1 MLFTLYPHERKI
13 VMKPNE
19 IRKGL
24 KAMMKDVGPNTE
36 CYKTLD
42 AAQCFIKKSINSE
55 YGDDKSEDIFLGAFP
70 EVIFKT
76 YPDDDEGKIWYTI
89 RCQYINADRG
99 GYIYK
104 LARMEIL
111 SKTEQY
117 IMVKLKRH
125 PVEDEL
131 IKIWEVAT
139 KR

>member
-1 MLFTLYPHERKI
+1 M
-13 VMKPNE
+13 E
-19 IRKGL
+19 IREVRKHI
-24 KAMMKDVGPNTE
+24 KKMMTSF
-36 CYKTLD
+36 KTDSLSYQVLD
-42 AAQCFIKKSINSE
+42 EAQKFIKESINAE
-55 YGDDKSEDIFLGAFP
+55 YGDKDNSSEDIFIESFP

-76 YPDDDEGKIWYTI
+76 YPGNDEGTIWYTI
-89 RCQYINADRG
+89 RCQYVSADRG

-104 LARMEIL
+104 LARMEIM

-125 PVEDEL
+125 PTEDEL